1 MSRHMR
7 IGWTGHRADL
17 FADPAV
23 AQSRL
28 SLVATELV
36 HAGAQSFVTGGQR
49 GVDTWAALAAR
60 DLAVPF
66 TLVLPFPK
74 DEFTAEDWSDEE
86 REVLENLLRTAAEVQ
101 IADGYADRNR
111 RIATSVDLLVAVWT
125 GTRGGGTAET
135 LQFAREARTSV
146 REVLLPPNPNAATA
160 RGRGI

>member
-1 MSRHMR
+1 MR

-28 SLVATELV
+28 ILVATELV
-36 HAGAQSFVTGGQR
+36 HAGAQAFITGGQR
-49 GVDTWAALAAR
+49 GVDTWAAFAAR

-66 TLVLPFPK
+66 TLVLPFPM
-74 DEFTAEDWSDEE
+74 DDFTAEGWSAHD
-86 REVLENLLRTAAEVQ
+86 RDVLENLVRAAADVQ

-111 RIATSVDLLVAVWT
+111 RIATGVDLLVAIWT

-135 LQFAREARTSV
+135 LQFARDARTPI
-146 REVLLPPNPNAATA
+146 REVLLPPNPHAASA
-160 RGRGI
+160 QGRGI